1 MVVELPN
8 GGAKADSYLSR
19 IHAAIDGIDGQAITK
34 AAEVLIR
41 ARSTSALVLVAGNGG
56 SASTASHMATDL
68 GVGSHKRG
76 VGLRTICISDNSS
89 VLTATAND
97 ISFTRVFAEQIELL
111 ANSGDVVVLISA
123 SGNSPNILEAYASAV
138 KVGASVI
145 ALTGFDG
152 GTLRQLA
159 SICVHVPTA
168 GGDYGPVEDVHLM
181 INHIL
186 TEIIRQEPPG
196 GQEAQ

>member
-1 MVVELPN
+1 MPVKRSD
-8 GGAKADSYLSR
+8 GGARAASYLDR
-19 IHAAIDGIDGQAITK
+19 VHAAIHNIDPDAIAK

-68 GVGSHKRG
+68 GVGSHKQG
-76 VGLRTICISDNSS
+76 VGLRAICISENSS

-111 ANSGDVVVLISA
+111 ASSGDVVVLISA
-123 SGNSPNILEAYASAV
+123 SGNSPNILEAHSSAV
-138 KVGASVI
+138 KMGASVI

-152 GTLRQLA
+152 GTLRELA

-186 TEIIRQEPPG
+186 TEIIRQEPLG
-196 GQEAQ
+196 GQEA

>member
-1 MVVELPN
+1 MKRSDGDVR
-8 GGAKADSYLSR
+8 ADLYLGR
-19 IHAAIDGIDGQAITK
+19 IRAAINGIDAEAIAK

-68 GVGSHKRG
+68 GVGSHKQG
-76 VGLRTICISDNSS
+76 VGLRTISISDNAS

-111 ANSGDVVVLISA
+111 ANSGDVVILISA
-123 SGNSPNILEAYASAV
+123 SGNSPNILEAYESAV
-138 KVGASVI
+138 RVGASVI

-152 GTLRQLA
+152 GRLREVA

-181 INHIL
+181 INHML
-186 TEIIRQEPPG
+186 TEIIRQEPLG
-196 GQEAQ
+196 GQEA